1 MQSLCWDNSGKYL
14 ATVSPH
20 QVKVWSISSGECIH
34 ELTSN
39 GKEFHSCVFHPG
51 YANLL
56 LIGGHQVFVV
66 LLCVYKTVCLYE

>member
-51 YANLL
+51 YANLFTYWRPSG
-56 LIGGHQVFVV
+56 ICGSSM
-66 LLCVYKTVCLYE
+66 CI